1 MIWLVHFPIS
11 SITRMERGGEGRGGE
26 GRGREGRRGEGRGG
40 GERVPITVN
49 TSKPQ
54 NKFIMVQNGN
64 VKRLTPCK
72 AGELRMF

>member
-11 SITRMERGGEGRGGE
+11 SITRMGRGGEGRGGE
-26 GRGREGRRGEGRGG
+26 GRGGEGRGG

-54 NKFIMVQNGN
+54 KKF
-64 VKRLTPCK
+64 
-72 AGELRMF
+72 